1 MDEPVENAAS
11 LLHPQPASLLPRKL
25 KSKGANALL
34 LFVLSSS
41 LFYLSLFEPID
52 STKDFALREGKRGS
66 QRPFTLRFFIR
77 YSLFAFYLSPFEP
90 IDSTKDF
97 ALREGKRGSQRP
109 FTLRFFIRYSLF
121 AFYLSPF
128 EPIDS
133 TKDFAL
139 REGGNAASAREHSL
153 LCDRG
158 ERGSQRPRS
167 VKDKVESTGRHFT
180 RILNAAF

>member
-34 LFVLSSS
+34 LFVFLFFVIRSS
-41 LFYLSLFEPID
+41 LL
-52 STKDFALREGKRGS
+52 
-66 QRPFTLRFFIR
+66 
-77 YSLFAFYLSPFEP
+77 
-90 IDSTKDF
+90 
-97 ALREGKRGSQRP
+97 
-109 FTLRFFIRYSLF
+109 
-121 AFYLSPF
+121 YLSPF

-139 REGGNAASAREHSL
+139 REGGDAASAREHSL

-167 VKDKVESTGRHFT
+167 VKDKVESTGRHFA
-180 RILNAAF
+180 RILGAAFLNQEQNLCQ